1 MSDRQPVS
9 GSFRLPYLSIA
20 LQYTYVHMTLIFNNE
35 MISNNEII
43 SEIDEVLLYFSGR
56 KTWVFNTLE
65 LQLYYPNVLNKRH
78 DAIKDTITT

>member
-35 MISNNEII
+35 MISNNEITSNNEII
-43 SEIDEVLLYFSGR
+43 SNYKILSNNEIVSNNF
-56 KTWVFNTLE
+56 K
-65 LQLYYPNVLNKRH
+65 
-78 DAIKDTITT
+78 